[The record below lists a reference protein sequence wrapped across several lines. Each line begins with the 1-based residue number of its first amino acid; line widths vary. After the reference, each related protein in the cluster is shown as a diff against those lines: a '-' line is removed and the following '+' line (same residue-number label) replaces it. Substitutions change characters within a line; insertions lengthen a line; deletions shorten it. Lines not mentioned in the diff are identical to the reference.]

1 MFSLFYA
8 CFCLRVTN
16 YSCHTS
22 SLKCCIKYLML
33 FFFELKYIFLIPDYP
48 EFIKYN
54 FCNLVLTLVYYD
66 CYELYLLYF
75 EGILY
80 CVWTTFLI
88 LHVPLLLRMAFIER
102 FQDVFF
108 LLHRIFGL
116 HNVLKDNKAY
126 SPRLSRVLS
135 SKTGFPL
142 VRYRDQNSEVICLQ
156 YKTGMKA
163 KLMIMVFNSLI
174 IRCSHGNYSI
184 DIIRWKWQCYVTEID
199 LIIMTLDIPLRQM
212 F

>member
-1 MFSLFYA
+1 MNYIYSILKAYFTVYEPHFWYSMFP
-8 CFCLRVTN
+8 
-16 YSCHTS
+16 
-22 SLKCCIKYLML
+22 
-33 FFFELKYIFLIPDYP
+33 FF
-48 EFIKYN
+48 
-54 FCNLVLTLVYYD
+54 
-66 CYELYLLYF
+66 
-75 EGILY
+75 
-80 CVWTTFLI
+80 CVWLSSRDSKTY
-88 LHVPLLLRMAFIER
+88 
-102 FQDVFF
+102 FF

-184 DIIRWKWQCYVTEID
+184 DIIRWKWQCYVTKID
-199 LIIMTLDIPLRQM
+199 LIIMTLDILGYNDTSNILVEYVILSYKW
-212 F
+212 

>member
-1 MFSLFYA
+1 MCMNHIFDTP
-8 CFCLRVTN
+8 C
-16 YSCHTS
+16 S
-22 SLKCCIKYLML
+22 S
-33 FFFELKYIFLIPDYP
+33 FFAYGFHREIPRR
-48 EFIKYN
+48 I
-54 FCNLVLTLVYYD
+54 
-66 CYELYLLYF
+66 
-75 EGILY
+75 
-80 CVWTTFLI
+80 
-88 LHVPLLLRMAFIER
+88 
-102 FQDVFF
+102 FF

-142 VRYRDQNSEVICLQ
+142 VRYRDQNSEVIYLQ

-184 DIIRWKWQCYVTEID
+184 DIIR
-199 LIIMTLDIPLRQM
+199 
-212 F
+212 